1 MIYHLYAGVIS
12 SRIAAFTS
20 KRTVDLRDLL
30 ALSVE
35 AAVPGGREVKT
46 KREAHSGGLEL
57 SQKDGLP
64 YQEHLSICTGKEVI

>member
-20 KRTVDLRDLL
+20 KRTVDLL